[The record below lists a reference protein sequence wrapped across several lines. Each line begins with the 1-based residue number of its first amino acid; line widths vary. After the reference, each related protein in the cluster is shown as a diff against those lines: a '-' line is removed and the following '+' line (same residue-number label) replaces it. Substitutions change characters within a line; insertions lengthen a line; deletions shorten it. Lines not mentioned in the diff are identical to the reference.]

1 MSQFK
6 TFIFIAIMLLLSGTV
21 GSCNTQQRTGFFD
34 LHPRILIHESDL
46 GSGKNL
52 QISVV
57 DKRRRNIL
65 LRKDSDRK
73 IKSGRA
79 LVTQDH
85 HPSVKLDNHFQQT
98 VEEAFQLQGYQTD
111 GKGIGS
117 VRKVTIYITKLEL
130 RLRRTKA
137 EGPDGQR
144 QIQVRFRSKM
154 KVAAKNQGMTFGK
167 DYEFFIKK
175 SYDTLPSKQDNEK
188 ILNYGLTQL
197 LHQIV
202 NDPKLNR
209 FLTG

>member
-6 TFIFIAIMLLLSGTV
+6 TFIFIAIMLLIVGTV
-21 GSCNTQQRTGFFD
+21 GACKTKQKTGFFD

-85 HPSVKLDNHFQQT
+85 HSSVKLDNHFQQT

-117 VRKVTIYITKLEL
+117 VREVTIYITKLEI
-130 RLRRTKA
+130 RIRRAKT
-137 EGPDGQR
+137 EGSDGQH
-144 QIQVRFRSKM
+144 QIQARLRSKM
-154 KVAAKNQGMTFGK
+154 KVTAKNQSMTYGK

-175 SYDTLPSKQDNEK
+175 SYDSLPSRQDNEK
-188 ILNYGLTQL
+188 MLNYGLTQL

-202 NDPKLNR
+202 DDPKLNR

>member
-6 TFIFIAIMLLLSGTV
+6 ACIFIAIMLLLVGTV
-21 GSCNTQQRTGFFD
+21 GACKTKQKTGFFD

-46 GSGKNL
+46 GSGKNIK
-52 QISVV
+52 ISVV

-79 LVTQDH
+79 LVTRDH
-85 HPSVKLDNHFQQT
+85 HPSIKLDNHFLQT
-98 VEEAFQLQGYQTD
+98 AEEAFQLQGYHTD
-111 GKGIGS
+111 GKGSGS
-117 VRKVTIYITKLEL
+117 VREVTIYITKLEL
-130 RLRRTKA
+130 RLRRAKT
-137 EGPDGQR
+137 EGPDGQH
-144 QIQVRFRSKM
+144 QIQARLRSKK
-154 KVAAKNQGMTFGK
+154 KVSAKNQGMTFGK

-202 NDPKLNR
+202 DDPKLNR

>member
-1 MSQFK
+1 MNPFK
-6 TFIFIAIMLLLSGTV
+6 AGILIAMMLLLAGTV
-21 GSCNTQQRTGFFD
+21 GACNKGQKAGFFD
-34 LHPRILIHESDL
+34 LHPRILIHESGL

-52 QISVV
+52 KISVM

-85 HPSVKLDNHFQQT
+85 HASVMLDSTFQQT
-98 VEEAFQLQGYQTD
+98 AEEAFQLQGYHTD

-117 VRKVTIYITKLEL
+117 AREVTIYITKLEL
-130 RLRRTKA
+130 RIRRARTEEA
-137 EGPDGQR
+137 GGQH
-144 QIQVRFRSKM
+144 QIQARLRSKM
-154 KVAAKNQGMTFGK
+154 KVAAKNQGITFDK
-167 DYEFFIKK
+167 EYEFFIKN
-175 SYDTLPSKQDNEK
+175 SYDTLPSKLESEK

-202 NDPKLNR
+202 DDPKLNR

>member
-1 MSQFK
+1 MNPFK
-6 TFIFIAIMLLLSGTV
+6 AGICIAMMLLLAGTV
-21 GSCNTQQRTGFFD
+21 GACKTQQKAGFFD
-34 LHPRILIHESDL
+34 IHPRILIHESDL

-52 QISVV
+52 NLSVV

-79 LVTQDH
+79 LVTRDH
-85 HPSVKLDNHFQQT
+85 HPSIKLDNHFLQT
-98 VEEAFQLQGYQTD
+98 AEEAFQLQGYYTD
-111 GKGIGS
+111 GKGSGS
-117 VRKVTIYITKLEL
+117 VREVTIYITKLEL
-130 RLRRTKA
+130 RLRRAKT
-137 EGPDGQR
+137 EGPDGQH
-144 QIQVRFRSKM
+144 QIQARLRSKK
-154 KVAAKNQGMTFGK
+154 KVSAKNQGMTFGK

-202 NDPKLNR
+202 DDPKLNR

>member
-1 MSQFK
+1 MKPFK
-6 TFIFIAIMLLLSGTV
+6 VGIFIAMMLLLAGTV
-21 GSCNTQQRTGFFD
+21 GACNKGQKAGFFD

-46 GSGKNL
+46 GAGKNL
-52 QISVV
+52 NISVM
-57 DKRRRNIL
+57 DKRRRDIL

-85 HPSVKLDNHFQQT
+85 HASVRLDNTFQQT
-98 VEEAFQLQGYQTD
+98 AEEAFQLQGYHTD

-117 VRKVTIYITKLEL
+117 AREVTIYITKLEL
-130 RLRRTKA
+130 RVRRAKT
-137 EGPDGQR
+137 EGAGGQY
-144 QIQVRFRSKM
+144 QIQARLRSRM
-154 KVAAKNQGMTFGK
+154 KVAAKNQSMTFGK
-167 DYEFFIKK
+167 EYEFFIKK
-175 SYDTLPSKQDNEK
+175 SYDTLPSKLESEK

-202 NDPKLNR
+202 DDPKLNR